1 MNIPKDQNNT
11 LLLTIANN
19 FRASGLK
26 EEQFLN
32 ACKQFIFASRT
43 EDAFNSFSYM
53 EKEQYLLQQ
62 HDIIILLVAMASKCF
77 PQCMCIYSSCYPNC
91 PCSLV

>member
-19 FRASGLK
+19 FRASGLN

-43 EDAFNSFSYM
+43 EEAFNSFSY
-53 EKEQYLLQQ
+53 
-62 HDIIILLVAMASKCF
+62 ITVA
-77 PQCMCIYSSCYPNC
+77 Q
-91 PCSLV
+91 